1 MIYSKI
7 LNEVWVMNH
16 SITKNELL
24 EIVFA
29 LGKFTSYL
37 IGSSIDAKV
46 RLIKWI
52 VLLQEFDLHVTDKK
66 EVENTL
72 AWHLSRILVII
83 DFFPNNDAFLDDSSM
98 TIRAL
103 PWYAGI
109 VNFLASGKMPSH
121 CMESSKARWGVN
133 FFLGK

>member
-1 MIYSKI
+1 
-7 LNEVWVMNH
+7 MNH

-52 VLLQEFDLHVTDKK
+52 VLMQEFDLHVTDKK

-72 AWHLSRILVII
+72 A
-83 DFFPNNDAFLDDSSM
+83 
-98 TIRAL
+98 
-103 PWYAGI
+103 
-109 VNFLASGKMPSH
+109 
-121 CMESSKARWGVN
+121 
-133 FFLGK
+133 

>member
-1 MIYSKI
+1 
-7 LNEVWVMNH
+7 MNH

-29 LGKFTSYL
+29 LGTFRSYL

-52 VLLQEFDLHVTDKK
+52 VLLQEFDLHVMDKK

-72 AWHLSRILVII
+72 A
-83 DFFPNNDAFLDDSSM
+83 
-98 TIRAL
+98 
-103 PWYAGI
+103 
-109 VNFLASGKMPSH
+109 
-121 CMESSKARWGVN
+121 
-133 FFLGK
+133 